1 MRARIYKA
9 VYCRQQLLHN
19 EDKGMLDMLSSES
32 LHSLLE
38 VIVNYGVIF
47 FELAGVIVLFV
58 SGIKGIINYCTKNPQ
73 TRLELAKGMAMGLE
87 FKLGSEILHTV
98 TVSELQDCVRVAFI
112 IALRAALTF
121 LLHWEI
127 KTEAEDSE
135 NEKATRQIH
144 IHEPHA

>member
-1 MRARIYKA
+1 MF
-9 VYCRQQLLHN
+9 
-19 EDKGMLDMLSSES
+19 DMLSTEF
-32 LHSLLE
+32 LHSILE
-38 VIVNYGVIF
+38 TIVNYGVIF
-47 FELAGVIVLFV
+47 FETAGVIVLLV
-58 SGIKGIINYCTKNPQ
+58 SGIKGIYNYCTKNPE
-73 TRLELAKGMAMGLE
+73 TRLELAMGMAMGLE

-98 TVSELQDCVRVAFI
+98 TVSELQDCIRVAFI

-135 NEKATRQIH
+135 REKTKQVH